1 MKNSILE
8 GMRQC
13 DTSTQIITVLTVN
26 IVLCSILGAITI
38 IAGLYVVL
46 WGKADD
52 VKGESLAINSSGSK
66 GGVDSDC
73 IGVRVQS
80 QTNLSEPLL
89 SDNGDSNTQ
98 AC

>member
-38 IAGLYVVL
+38 IVGLYVVL

-52 VKGESLAINSSGSK
+52 VKSESLAINSSGSR
-66 GGVDSDC
+66 GRVDSDC
-73 IGVRVQS
+73 IGVRVLS

-89 SDNGDSNTQ
+89 SDSGNSNTQ
-98 AC
+98 TC

>member
-1 MKNSILE
+1 M
-8 GMRQC
+8 
-13 DTSTQIITVLTVN
+13 N

-38 IAGLYVVL
+38 IVGLYVVL

-52 VKGESLAINSSGSK
+52 VKSESLAINSSGSK

-73 IGVRVQS
+73 IDVRVQS

-89 SDNGDSNTQ
+89 SDSGNSNTQ
-98 AC
+98 TC